1 MKKLGTAELT
11 DFLLPFLERA
21 GYVTLPLSAEKR
33 AWLEAVTEFLRDR
46 ISYGAEAPEQMKM
59 FFTDVPA
66 FEDEEVVSMMKK
78 ETAAAILGAYSASL
92 EALPEFTE
100 EAVTAAFKA
109 VMKETGIKGKDA
121 FEPVRIALT
130 GVTKGPGMYTM
141 MILFG
146 REETLLRLRKGLAF
160 CEA

>member
-1 MKKLGTAELT
+1 
-11 DFLLPFLERA
+11 
-21 GYVTLPLSAEKR
+21 
-33 AWLEAVTEFLRDR
+33 
-46 ISYGAEAPEQMKM
+46 MKM

-66 FEDEEVVSMMKK
+66 FEDEEVVSIMKK
-78 ETAAAILGAYSASL
+78 ETSKQILSAYSASL

-100 EAVTAAFKA
+100 EAVTASFKA

-146 REETLLRLRKGLAF
+146 REETLSRLRKGLAF